1 MGRIIPQSESE
12 LSDIFI
18 IATTVK
24 LGDKEQVDKEQLGV
38 KELFTDYQPFHIIN
52 LLLKQC

>member
-1 MGRIIPQSESE
+1 MAHSSEFPHWNQALLLFLYPMGRIIPQSESE

-24 LGDKEQVDKEQLGV
+24 LGDKEQVKV
-38 KELFTDYQPFHIIN
+38 S
-52 LLLKQC
+52 